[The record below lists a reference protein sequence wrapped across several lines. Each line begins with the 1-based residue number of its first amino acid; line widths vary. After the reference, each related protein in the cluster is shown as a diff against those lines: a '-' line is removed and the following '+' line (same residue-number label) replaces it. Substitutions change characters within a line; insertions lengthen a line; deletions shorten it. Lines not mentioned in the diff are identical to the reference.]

1 VNAIGDLLSAF
12 DSLTQTLAGLVTD
25 SPWTYLLVFA
35 LVALDV
41 LFPVLPAEASVLIAA
56 VLAGAGQLS
65 IGWIVIAATL
75 GAFVG
80 DNVAY
85 WIGRTAGRPLV
96 TRVLRGHAERL
107 DQVGREFHD
116 RGASF
121 IIIGRFIPGGRTAVA
136 VGAGVLHYPWLRF
149 IAYDALAAVIW
160 ALQAAIP
167 GYIGGVVFTDRPWIG
182 LAVGIAIAVAI
193 TVTIEAVRRIRDRQ
207 RTSGSVEAGGSA
219 GGGLGLASGPDPDEA
234 LDRPDRDPGSDRGP
248 EQAVVAEPQDGA
260 GSEQRVPEPRP
271 DDREP
276 EGDGRLPADA
286 SDDDEVGTGLEGAHQ
301 DR

>member
-1 VNAIGDLLSAF
+1 MGLIGDLLSAF
-12 DSLTQTLAGLVTD
+12 DSLTQALAGLVTD

-41 LFPVLPAEASVLIAA
+41 LFPILPAEASVLVAA
-56 VLAGAGQLS
+56 VLAGTGQLS

-85 WIGRTAGRPLV
+85 WIGRKAGRPLV

-107 DQVGREFHD
+107 EQVGREFHD
-116 RGASF
+116 RGGSF

-136 VGAGVLHYPWLRF
+136 VGAGVLHYPWFRF
-149 IAYDALAAVIW
+149 IAYDAVAAVIW

-167 GYIGGVVFTDRPWIG
+167 GYIGGVVFADRPWIG
-182 LAVGIAIAVAI
+182 LAIGVALAVAI
-193 TVTIEAVRRIRDRQ
+193 TVTIETVRRIRER
-207 RTSGSVEAGGSA
+207 RRSSGAVEAGGGA
-219 GGGLGLASGPDPDEA
+219 GGGLGVPTAAGPDEA
-234 LDRPDRDPGSDRGP
+234 FDRSDRDPGPDRRP
-248 EQAVVAEPQDGA
+248 EEAVVAQPQDGA
-260 GSEQRVPEPRP
+260 GAEQRVPEPRP
-271 DDREP
+271 GDREP
-276 EGDGRLPADA
+276 EGDRRLPADA
-286 SDDDEVGTGLEGAHQ
+286 PDDDEVGAGLERAHQ